1 MGFLHVVDLNTE
13 TPGDK
18 LRKVNS
24 FLTYFK
30 ERCQSL
36 YQPRQNLG
44 IDERMVIQQIQQYN
58 RNKPNKWGMKLW
70 VLVDSS
76 NG

>member
-44 IDERMVIQQIQQYN
+44 IDEGMVKSRHRSGIRQYN
-58 RNKPNKWGMKLW
+58 KNKPNKWG
-70 VLVDSS
+70 LVF
-76 NG
+76 G